1 MEVYYVEIWWENT
14 ESSEVSSLSDVYVL
28 PLEKHGKNL
37 GLDFY
42 FGQVITVPISATGT
56 QGEQPLDDK
65 IM

>member
-1 MEVYYVEIWWENT
+1 
-14 ESSEVSSLSDVYVL
+14 VL

-56 QGEQPLDDK
+56 QGEQPLDF
-65 IM
+65 IESFLIVCILF